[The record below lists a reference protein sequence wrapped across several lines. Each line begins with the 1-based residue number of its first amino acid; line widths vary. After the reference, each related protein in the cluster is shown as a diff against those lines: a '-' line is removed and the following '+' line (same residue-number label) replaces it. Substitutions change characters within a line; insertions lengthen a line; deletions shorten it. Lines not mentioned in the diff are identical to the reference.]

1 MADEFAWNDRYA
13 GDAAWTEWF
22 DICSVTGCR
31 PEYAAALRAQVASA
45 MYAQLA
51 RCGFSREDVGS
62 DDPIAFFDS
71 YFKLKGSRDA
81 SKPLK
86 SYFRYRIA
94 VEGLKLVNFVCGTLF
109 GSSSGRVRD
118 IVIDWISSCK
128 GWKPRTVTGADGKR
142 HLTWENAG
150 TDPDAAAAEVAEM
163 SDPAAFL
170 DENPIRRQV
179 ADVLGRLSAKLK
191 VEKVNI
197 ALLLYA
203 TALDISITEPVV
215 LEALGTGK
223 SRAYAIRD
231 KVMKALEKELKKVE
245 GADDPLFG
253 RILLEMCEGGLS
265 LAVRTQL
272 GGAA

>member
-1 MADEFAWNDRYA
+1 MAEEFAWNDRYA

-22 DICSVTGCR
+22 DICSVSGCR
-31 PEYAAALRAQVASA
+31 PAYAEALQAQVASA

-71 YFKLKGSRDA
+71 YFKLKGSRETQ
-81 SKPLK
+81 KPLK

-94 VEGLKLVNFVCGTLF
+94 VEGIKLVNFVCGTLF
-109 GSSSGRVRD
+109 GSGSGRVRD
-118 IVIDWISSCK
+118 IVIDWISACK

-150 TDPDAAAAEVAEM
+150 TDPGAVDAEVAET
-163 SDPAAFL
+163 SDPASFL

-179 ADVLGRLSAKLK
+179 AKVLDQLSVKLK
-191 VEKVNI
+191 VEKAKV

-203 TALDISITEPVV
+203 TALDISITEPIV
-215 LEALGTGK
+215 LEGLGTGK
-223 SRAYAIRD
+223 SRAYAVRD
-231 KVMKALEKELKKVE
+231 RVMKALEKELKKVE

-253 RILLEMCEGGLS
+253 RILLETCEGGLS
-265 LAVRTQL
+265 PVVRTQL

>member
-1 MADEFAWNDRYA
+1 MAEEFLWNDRYA

-31 PEYAAALRAQVASA
+31 PEYAEALRAQVTSA
-45 MYAQLA
+45 MYAQLT

-71 YFKLKGSRDA
+71 YFKLKGSRETQ
-81 SKPLK
+81 KPLK
-86 SYFRYRIA
+86 SYFRYRIE
-94 VEGLKLVNFVCGTLF
+94 VEGIKLVNFVCGTLF
-109 GSSSGRVRD
+109 GSGSGRVRD
-118 IVIDWISSCK
+118 IVIDWISACK

-142 HLTWENAG
+142 HLAWENAG
-150 TDPDAAAAEVAEM
+150 TDPDPENANVVETN
-163 SDPAAFL
+163 DPAAFL
-170 DENPIRRQV
+170 DEDPIRRQV
-179 ADVLGRLSAKLK
+179 ARVLESLVAKIK
-191 VEKVNI
+191 VEKEKV

-215 LEALGTGK
+215 LEGLGTGK

-231 KVMKALEKELKKVE
+231 NVMKALEKELKKVE

-253 RILLEMCEGGLS
+253 RILLEACERGLS
-265 LAVRTQL
+265 PALRTQL